1 MPKIV
6 KKYGKTALVLALMLV
21 LLAVYIAIPEGQ
33 AASISS
39 RKITVSDSRPSQ
51 ASVRYT
57 FTGTHTASS
66 TKCLKIQFCQAASGS
81 CTIPNNMAVTAAS
94 ATSTGWNGWTY
105 AGSVNWSAGFATS
118 ATGFQYTS
126 ATGESGGAGYAFSGA
141 GITNSDTAGIY
152 YAWVNTYNDTD
163 CASSALDSGVAAFA
177 IISGVSVTAT
187 VNESLSFAI
196 TGLASTTSCKTA
208 VTSTVTTLA
217 TSVPFGT
224 LSVSA
229 NAIGC
234 QTLTVSTN
242 AASGYTTTAAYT
254 QKLLSGSDD
263 IDDWTGTNANPTAF
277 SAAGTEAFGYTS
289 NDTSLGTGTTTRFGD
304 NNVWAGFST
313 TQTEVAYSAS
323 AVNAQATIIG
333 YEAGI
338 SGLTAAGSYST
349 TVVYV
354 TTPTY

>member
-1 MPKIV
+1 MPTII
-6 KKYGKTALVLALMLV
+6 KKHGKTALVLGLILI
-21 LLAVYIAIPEGQ
+21 LLAVYLAIPEGQ
-33 AASISS
+33 ATTISS
-39 RKITVSDSRPSQ
+39 KKITVSDSRPST
-51 ASVRYT
+51 ASVTYT

-81 CTIPNNMAVTAAS
+81 CTKPNNMSFTSAS

-105 AGSVNWSAGFATS
+105 STGANWSAGFTTS
-118 ATGFQYTS
+118 TTGFQYTS
-126 ATGESGGAGYAFSGA
+126 TTGENGGASYAFAGT
-141 GITNSDTAGIY
+141 GITNSDTAGTY
-152 YAWVNTYNDTD
+152 YAWVNTYSDTG
-163 CASSALDSGVAAFA
+163 CSSAVDDTGVAAFA

-187 VNESLSFAI
+187 VNESLTFAI
-196 TGLASTTSCKTA
+196 TGLASSTSCKTA

-224 LSVSA
+224 LSTSA

-234 QTLTVSTN
+234 QTLTVTTNSTG
-242 AASGYTTTAAYT
+242 GYTTTGAFT
-254 QKLLSGSDD
+254 QNLLSGSND
-263 IDDWTGTNANPTAF
+263 IDNHSGTNANPTAF
-277 SAAGTEAFGYTS
+277 SGAGTEAFGYTS
-289 NDTSLGTGTTTRFGD
+289 NDASLGTGTTTRFGD

-323 AVNAQATIIG
+323 GVSSQATIIG

-338 SGLTAAGSYST
+338 STTTVAGSYST

-354 TTPTY
+354 TTPIY